1 MSNFFYDCL
10 DDNTPD
16 KEENDEENQS
26 QQLFE
31 PPCAKKAIMKTF
43 HK

>member
-1 MSNFFYDCL
+1 MSNYFSDCL

-31 PPCAKKAIMKTF
+31 PPCAKKAKTDYR
-43 HK
+43 